1 MVLGRRAF
9 LQLAAGAVAS
19 PAISRSAWAQSYP
32 TRPVRIIV
40 GFTAGGSNDVYA
52 RLIAQWLS
60 ERLNGNFI
68 VENRPGAGGNIA
80 TETVARA
87 NPDGLM
93 LLVSNSSETWNATLY
108 DNLKFN
114 FIRDLAPIGTIAR
127 GSCILVV
134 NPKLPATSVPELI
147 AYAKKNPGKIAVAS
161 GGIGS
166 FPHMFYELF
175 KSMAGVDMQHVPYRG
190 GSPAIIDLLSGQ
202 VQAYFSP
209 TNLVIQHIKTGALR
223 ALAVTGAKRSPILP
237 DVPTVGEFLPGYE
250 ASSWWGV
257 EAPRNTPAEIID
269 KLSKEIAAGVA
280 DSRIRAQI
288 ATLGDE
294 PFASSPA
301 EFGKLIVEDTEKW
314 AKVVRAGNMK
324 AVD

>member
-1 MVLGRRAF
+1 MSLCRRAF
-9 LQLAAGAVAS
+9 LHVAAGAVAS
-19 PAISRSAWAQSYP
+19 PAVSRLAWAQDYP
-32 TRPVRIIV
+32 ARPVRIIV

-52 RLIAQWLS
+52 RLMGKWLS

-87 NPDGLM
+87 NPDGLT

-114 FIRDLAPIGTIAR
+114 FIRDLVPIATIAR

-134 NPKLPATSVPELI
+134 NPKLPVKSVPEFI
-147 AYAKKNPGKIAVAS
+147 AYAKRNPGQIAVAS

-175 KSMAGVDMQHVPYRG
+175 KYMAGVEMQHVPYRG
-190 GSPAIIDLLSGQ
+190 GSPAVVDLLSGQ

-209 TNLVIQHIKTGALR
+209 TTLVIQHIKAGTLR
-223 ALAVTGAKRSPILP
+223 PLAVTGAKRAQVLP

-250 ASSWWGV
+250 ASSWWGF
-257 EAPRNTPAEIID
+257 EAPRNTPPAIID
-269 KLSKEIAAGVA
+269 RLSKEITAGLA
-280 DSRIRAQI
+280 DTGIKSQI

-301 EFGKLIVEDTEKW
+301 DFGKLIGEDTEKW
-314 AKVVRAGNMK
+314 AKVVRAANLK
-324 AVD
+324 AAD